1 MDTPIIIGLLV
12 IAGVWSVYLFPS
24 LAGDRRNAPMSSTE
38 EFDRWTHLMADVRKP
53 PPSRGQ
59 VGRRDTV
66 RLRRRRTFVALIALA
81 LGGGLMAWSQG
92 SLAWLSVH
100 LFFDSLIL
108 LYVAAI
114 SQMRKRRDWRLQ
126 VSHVSDQ
133 RTDWEESQIRVI
145 AN

>member
-24 LAGDRRNAPMSSTE
+24 LAGDRRSAPMSSTE

-53 PPSRGQ
+53 APLRGQ
-59 VGRRDTV
+59 VGRRDMV
-66 RLRRRRTFVALIALA
+66 RMRRRRIFVLLIGFA
-81 LGGGLMAWSQG
+81 LGGGLMAWFQS
-92 SLAWLSVH
+92 SFAWLMVH

-108 LYVAAI
+108 LYVAAL

-133 RTDWEESQIRVI
+133 RIDSEESQIRVI